1 MDLGGPQEVLTNIL
15 TQEELEQT
23 PKNVQD
29 KLKKYLGEFFD
40 EYYKDKAA
48 ANRLR
53 EYEFMRVEATR
64 CCIDRI

>member
-53 EYEFMRVEATR
+53 EYEFMRVEATI
-64 CCIDRI
+64 CI